1 MGNAL
6 YPTLAGLTWNNKKV
20 PEFNTIIQ
28 RSVDL
33 SELRGSFTST
43 PVYNCTLT
51 YDLLRDDSTWNE
63 LDSLMGFFLARQGKF
78 DSWLFLD
85 DSDSVAL
92 LEDFG
97 TGDNVTTGFQL
108 TRSLG
113 AFTEDVKNIGLS
125 PSIYKAG
132 VLQSGGNYSINSTGL
147 VTFVSAPAANA
158 ALTWS
163 GTYYMRCRFKEDTS
177 EFNQFMYRLWEAK
190 QVEFIGSF
198 GTKI

>member
-1 MGNAL
+1 MSNAL
-6 YPTLAGLTWNNKKV
+6 YPTLAGLTWNNKKT
-20 PEFNTIIQ
+20 PEFNTIVQ

-33 SELRGSFTST
+33 TELRGSFTAT

-63 LDSLMGFFLARQGKF
+63 LSSLFGFFMARQGKF

-85 DSDSVAL
+85 GDDSAAT

-97 TGDNVTTGFQL
+97 TGDGVTTAFQL
-108 TRSLG
+108 TRTLG
-113 AFTEDVKNIGLS
+113 AFTEEVCNIGLA
-125 PSIYKAG
+125 PAIYMNS
-132 VLQSGGNYSINSTGL
+132 VLQSSNYSVGSTGL
-147 VTFVSAPAANA
+147 VTFTPAPGVNVP
-158 ALTWS
+158 LTWS
-163 GTYYMRCRFKEDTS
+163 GTYYMRCRFKEDTT
-177 EFNQFMYRLWEAK
+177 EFAQFMARLWEAK